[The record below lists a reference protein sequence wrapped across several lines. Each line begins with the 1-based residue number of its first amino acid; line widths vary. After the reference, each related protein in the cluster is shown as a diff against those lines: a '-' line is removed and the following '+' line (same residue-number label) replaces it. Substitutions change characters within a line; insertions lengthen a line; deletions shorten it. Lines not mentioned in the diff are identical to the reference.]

1 MKVVA
6 AKPIDK
12 FEGDVVLKKSWINSS
27 FLLLSLSVVILLS
40 GCSSKGDASPAK
52 DGAASGKEETLKIKI
67 ADINT
72 NPTFRVAL
80 DKGIFAKHGIDAELV
95 NFGSPAEGV
104 NALFIKQVDVAF
116 GADFPLLNAV
126 SKGDYSI
133 IASAGLATDEAS
145 TEWKLFVQDDIKTAE
160 ELKGKKLSFIRG
172 TFIPYLWD
180 EYLKEHELALSD
192 VELIGQGAFD
202 ESYIALKQGAVDGAW
217 FYGSVLN
224 DKLSALAGVHELT
237 DMSKTTVRL
246 GMGIVAGNDFVANNP
261 EGIANFLAAV
271 DEAGSYAQAHPDEVA
286 DLMYEEVKQPKESTI
301 KDLPN
306 NPWALGFTQAAY
318 DSLTKQKK
326 YMVDTGII
334 EKDFDLDSKLNL
346 EPLTK
351 ALPDEVTYK
360 K

>member
-1 MKVVA
+1 MK
-6 AKPIDK
+6 K
-12 FEGDVVLKKSWINSS
+12 LWLSTS

-40 GCSSKGDASPAK
+40 GCSSKGDASPSK
-52 DGAASGKEETLKIKI
+52 DGAASSKTETLKIKI

-72 NPTFRVAL
+72 NPTFRVAVE
-80 DKGIFAKHGIDAELV
+80 KGIFAKHGIEAELV

-145 TEWKLFVQDDIKTAE
+145 TEWKLFVQDEIQQAE
-160 ELKGKKLSFIRG
+160 ELKDKKLSFIRG

-180 EYLKEHELALSD
+180 EYLKEHQLALSD

-202 ESYIALKQGAVDGAW
+202 EAYIALKQGAVDGAW

-224 DKLSALAGVHELT
+224 DKLYALKGVHELT

-246 GMGIVAGNDFVANNP
+246 GMGIVTSNDFASNNP

-271 DEAGSYAQAHPDEVA
+271 NEAGTYAQEHPEEVA
-286 DLMYEEVKQPKESTI
+286 ELMFKEVKQPKESTL

-306 NPWALGFTQAAY
+306 NPWDLGFTQAAY
-318 DSLTKQKK
+318 DSLANQKK
-326 YMVDTGII
+326 YMVDNGII

-346 EPLTK
+346 EPLTQ
-351 ALPDEVTYK
+351 ALPEAVTYK